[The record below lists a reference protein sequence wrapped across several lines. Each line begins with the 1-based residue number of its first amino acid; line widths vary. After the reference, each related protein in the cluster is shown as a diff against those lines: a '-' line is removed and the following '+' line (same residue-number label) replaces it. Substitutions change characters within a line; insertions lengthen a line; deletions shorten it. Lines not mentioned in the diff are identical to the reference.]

1 MFIVSERKEVSYKHV
16 INDPVFGFIN
26 IPNNLIYELIQHPI
40 VQRLN
45 RIKQLGMASFVYPG
59 AQHTR
64 FNHSIGAMYLMQ
76 EAISSLRSKNNSIT
90 EDEAIGALA
99 SILLHDVGHG
109 PFSHVLEHSI
119 VKDIHH
125 EEISLLLMEKLNIEF
140 EGRLDLCISIFK
152 NEYPKKYLHQ
162 LVSSQL
168 DVDRLDYLRRD
179 CFFTGVTEG
188 NIGSERLIKIMDVH
202 DNNLVVETKGI
213 YSIENFLL
221 SRRLMYWQVYHHKT
235 AVSAECVLINVL
247 KRAKELIADGQ
258 KLFALPSLL
267 FFLEN
272 NISKNDFKEEALD
285 NFINLDDSDIISTL
299 KVWCT
304 ANDLIL
310 SMLSK
315 CFVDRNLFKIKISS
329 MPEQDEYI
337 LNLVKSYQAKFNISK
352 HEASFFIASRTITT
366 DIYNEKSNRIDM
378 IDNSRNI
385 KNVTEV
391 SDLLNI
397 QQLLKSS
404 EKYYF
409 AHLDI

>member
-1 MFIVSERKEVSYKHV
+1 MSYKHV

-76 EAISSLRSKNNSIT
+76 EAISSLRSKGNNIT
-90 EDEAIGALA
+90 EEEAIGALA
-99 SILLHDVGHG
+99 CILLHDVGHG

-125 EEISLLLMEKLNIEF
+125 EEISLLLMERLNKEF
-140 EGRLDLCISIFK
+140 EGRLDICISIFK
-152 NEYPKKYLHQ
+152 NEYPKAYLHQ

-188 NIGSERLIKIMDVH
+188 NIGSERLIKIMDVY
-202 DNNLVVETKGI
+202 DNNLVVEEKGI

-247 KRAKELIADGQ
+247 KRAKELINNGQ
-258 KLFALPSLL
+258 KLFTLPSLL

-272 NISKNDFKEEALD
+272 NILKENFNEKALD
-285 NFINLDDSDIISTL
+285 HFINLDDSDIISTL
-299 KVWCT
+299 KVWCD
-304 ANDLIL
+304 ADDLIL
-310 SMLSK
+310 SLLSK
-315 CFVDRNLFKIKISS
+315 CFIDRNLFKIKISS
-329 MPEQDEYI
+329 VPEDEEYI
-337 LNLVKSYQAKFNISK
+337 SSLTQAYVDKFKISE
-352 HEASFFIASRTITT
+352 HEASFFVASRTITT
-366 DIYNEKSNRIDM
+366 NVYNEKSNRIDM
-378 IDNSRNI
+378 IDNRGNI
-385 KNVTEV
+385 NNITEV

-397 QQLLKSS
+397 QQLSKKS

-409 AHLDI
+409 AHLEI